1 MEGVNNM
8 GKLFEIVGHRGLP
21 LKHRENTIGSFMDAF
36 KNGSDSIELD
46 IHLSKDRIPV
56 VFHDFN
62 LSRLSGIDAEI
73 GSLDFKELS
82 EITLKDTGD
91 KIPTLKEVL
100 KKFPDNNIYIEMK
113 TITDDGKLCYH
124 ELPEILNEE
133 LRKYHAG
140 KGRRTVISFDPLSL
154 SDFRSLD
161 SETPMAIDLSKDYG
175 EWMTMDD
182 LRELIKEIG
191 LSSILPELSV
201 LGFFTKERQFLGDTK
216 IVPWTVNSFNAVKPF
231 IADIDGVI
239 TDRCD
244 IIRKD
249 LQAFQGKT

>member
-1 MEGVNNM
+1 M

-62 LSRLSGIDAEI
+62 LSRLAGIDAEI

-82 EITLKDTGD
+82 KIKLKDTGD
-91 KIPTLKEVL
+91 KIPTMEEVL

-133 LRKYHAG
+133 LRKNHTG

-161 SETPMAIDLSKDYG
+161 SETPMAIDLSKDYS
-175 EWMTMDD
+175 EWITMDD
-182 LRELIKEIG
+182 LRELIKEIE

-201 LGFFTKERQFLGDTK
+201 LEFFTKERHFLGNTN
-216 IVPWTVNSFNAVKPF
+216 IVPWTVNSFNEVRPF
-231 IADIDGVI
+231 MADIDGVI